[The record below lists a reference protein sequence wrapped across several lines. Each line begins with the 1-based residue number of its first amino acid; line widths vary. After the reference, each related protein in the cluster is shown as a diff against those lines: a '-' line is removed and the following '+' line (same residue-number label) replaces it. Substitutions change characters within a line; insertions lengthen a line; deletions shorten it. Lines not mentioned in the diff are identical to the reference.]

1 MIVSPLNFVM
11 HINQLSGVI
20 VDILIHMH
28 KELGPG
34 LFESVYEE
42 VLASELDKREIRY
55 RRQQVIPIVYDDVVL
70 VENAFKADIIVDN
83 RIIIELK
90 SIDQLSPVHYKQLL
104 TYLRLTGI
112 KLGLLVNFN
121 EVLIKDG
128 IHRVV
133 NNL

>member
-1 MIVSPLNFVM
+1 M

-42 VLASELDKREIRY
+42 VLASELDKREIGY

>member
-1 MIVSPLNFVM
+1 M

>member
-42 VLASELDKREIRY
+42 VLASELDKREIGY